1 MPAPRTSTSRSS
13 APPLTRVMPPVS
25 VAPTTFAL
33 SMIWS
38 SPPPTSI
45 SAPEAPAVRTA
56 EPPAIVAPLKYVAA
70 KFAALTA
77 ETVPPFC
84 VRLVTVA
91 L

>member
-1 MPAPRTSTSRSS
+1 MPVPRTSTSRSS

-25 VAPTTFAL
+25 VAPLTFAL

-38 SPPPTSI
+38 SPPPTSN
-45 SAPEAPAVRTA
+45 SAPETPAVRTA
-56 EPPAIVAPLKYVAA
+56 VPPVIVAPVILGEA

-84 VRLVTVA
+84 VRLVTSA